1 MPGITN
7 RSNSILAHDSPS
19 ETARLTVM
27 SQPSAPT
34 ASNWTTRTLMDWM
47 VKAFESKGLD
57 ESRRSAEILL
67 EHVLDCRRM
76 DLYIKPD
83 RPASPEE
90 LTRLREFVTRALA
103 HEPVQYLIG
112 EWSFF
117 GLDLAVDRRVLI
129 PRPCTEIIPEE
140 VIQHTRRTGK
150 LGKVNFG
157 QITPL
162 GGDTAQTETEPT
174 GDEPS
179 EEPEPSSKESPP
191 SVADGTGI
199 LIADIGTGSG
209 AIALAL
215 LKHIPGARAFATDI
229 SQDALDLASENA
241 ARLGLQTRFKP
252 LQGDLLQPL
261 MEYPGIG
268 KAISSGR
275 GALDY
280 LVSNPPYIPDAEWDD
295 PAMMGANVKGHEP
308 EGALR
313 GGPDGLRFVRPLIEQ
328 GPQLL
333 KPGGLLLI
341 EIAASTAE
349 QVLGLAQAQPLL
361 QHATI
366 LNDLEGHPRTLRA
379 QRSV

>member
-1 MPGITN
+1 
-7 RSNSILAHDSPS
+7 
-19 ETARLTVM
+19 
-27 SQPSAPT
+27 
-34 ASNWTTRTLMDWM
+34 MDWM
-47 VKAFESKGLD
+47 VKAFEAKGLD

-67 EHVLDCRRM
+67 EHVLECRRM

-90 LTRLREFVTRALA
+90 LSRLRNLVTRALA

-117 GLDLAVDRRVLI
+117 GLDLSVDRRVLI
-129 PRPCTEIIPEE
+129 PRPCTETIPEE
-140 VIQHTRRTGK
+140 VIQHARRTGR

-162 GGDTAQTETEPT
+162 GGETPEAEAGATDAASPDAPGTE
-174 GDEPS
+174 
-179 EEPEPSSKESPP
+179 SSSPATP
-191 SVADGTGI
+191 PADGSGI

-215 LKHIPGARAFATDI
+215 LKNIPGAKVFATDI

-241 ARLGLQTRFKP
+241 TRLGLQARFKA
-252 LQGDLLQPL
+252 LRGDLLKPL
-261 MEYPGIG
+261 LDYPGIG
-268 KAISSGR
+268 KAVSSGR

-280 LVSNPPYIPDAEWDD
+280 LVSNPPYIPDGEWED
-295 PAMMGANVKGHEP
+295 PNMMGANVKGHEP

-328 GPQLL
+328 GPALL

-341 EIAASTAE
+341 EIASSTAA
-349 QVLGLAQAQPLL
+349 QVLKLAQAQPLL
-361 QHATI
+361 SYATI

-379 QRSV
+379 VRAS

>member
-1 MPGITN
+1 
-7 RSNSILAHDSPS
+7 
-19 ETARLTVM
+19 
-27 SQPSAPT
+27 
-34 ASNWTTRTLMDWM
+34 
-47 VKAFESKGLD
+47 
-57 ESRRSAEILL
+57 
-67 EHVLDCRRM
+67 M

-83 RPASPEE
+83 RPATPEE
-90 LTRLREFVTRALA
+90 LARLREFVTRALA

-140 VIQHTRRTGK
+140 VIQHARRTGK

-157 QITPL
+157 QIKPL
-162 GGDTAQTETEPT
+162 GADAGTTGSAPAGGEAPEVSETH
-174 GDEPS
+174 S
-179 EEPEPSSKESPP
+179 HESPP
-191 SVADGTGI
+191 VPADGSGI

-215 LKHIPGARAFATDI
+215 LKNIPGARCFATDI
-229 SQDALDLASENA
+229 SQ
-241 ARLGLQTRFKP
+241 KP

-268 KAISSGR
+268 KAVVSGR

-280 LVSNPPYIPDAEWDD
+280 LVSNPPYIPDGEWDD
-295 PAMMGANVKGHEP
+295 PAMMGANVKGQEP

-313 GGPDGLRFVRPLIEQ
+313 GGPDGLRFVRPLVEQ
-328 GPQLL
+328 GPALL

-341 EIAASTAE
+341 EIAASTAD
-349 QVLGLAQAQPLL
+349 QVLALAQAHPMLKDPV
-361 QHATI
+361 I
-366 LNDLEGHPRTLRA
+366 VNDLEGHPRTLRA
-379 QRSV
+379 QRTSS